1 MEPNTMFSPEAVHV
15 VIDLETLGTRPGSV
29 ILQIGAQ
36 AFSITGLKQCYDLN
50 FNTYIDPMQSKSA
63 GFTEDSSTRDWWN
76 NQAPKTRAEVFAG
89 ITSPFQALME
99 FNFYLKGFGDKRSV
113 YVWGNSPR
121 FDCGLLE
128 AYYQHYALEI
138 PWEFRNER
146 DLRTLA
152 ALFPQ
157 SCLEAKVRFSNDNP
171 HNGYWDAVYEAQVI
185 KYLLAGETPDGIS

>member
-1 MEPNTMFSPEAVHV
+1 MQPLDMFHPDAVHV

-36 AFSITGLKQCYDLN
+36 SFQLN
-50 FNTYIDPMQSKSA
+50 SSELNPDVGCDIKIDSALSQSA
-63 GFTEDSSTRDWWN
+63 GFLSDGTTRTWWN
-76 NQAPKTRAEVFAG
+76 NQDPVIRAEVFSG
-89 ITSPFQALME
+89 KTSPFQALME
-99 FNFYLKGFGDKRSV
+99 FSTYMKSLGPKESI

-128 AYYQHYALEI
+128 AYYHHYALEI

-171 HNGYWDAVYEAQVI
+171 HSGYWDAAYEAQVI
-185 KYLLAGETPDGIS
+185 KYLLAGEGKL